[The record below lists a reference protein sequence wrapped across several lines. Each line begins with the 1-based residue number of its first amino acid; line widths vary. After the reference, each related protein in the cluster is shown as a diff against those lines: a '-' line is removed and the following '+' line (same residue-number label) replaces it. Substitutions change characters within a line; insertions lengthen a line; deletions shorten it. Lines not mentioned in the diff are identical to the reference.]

1 MLEELIAITKEAGEI
16 IKDGFNAPKDITH
29 KGSIDLVTQYDV
41 KVEKFLLEKLSKLFP
56 DFMLIAEESYKNES
70 PIKNRIYIDPI
81 DGTTNFVHSI
91 PFVAISIGVV
101 KNNELYL
108 AVVYNPILDECYS
121 AQKSMGAS
129 LNGVPIHVN
138 STNHTILNS
147 LIATGFPYAISSSD
161 SKKSQ
166 NTVNWVMPKV
176 EKILTSSQGIRRLGS
191 AALDLCYVARGSF
204 EGYYEA
210 FLLPWD
216 VSAGILIVQ
225 EAGGIVTTDKNRAYN
240 LDKDNIVVATNS
252 HIHKELLDLL
262 KS

>member
-1 MLEELIAITKEAGEI
+1 MLEKLIAITKEAGKI
-16 IKDGFNAPKDITH
+16 IKDGFNESKEITH

-41 KVEKFLLEKLSKLFP
+41 KVEKFLLEKLSILFP
-56 DFMLIAEESYKNES
+56 DYMLIAEESYKNEK
-70 PIKNRIYIDPI
+70 PTKDRIYIDPI

-121 AQKSMGAS
+121 AQKSMGAM
-129 LNGVPIHVN
+129 LNGAHIYVN

-147 LIATGFPYAISSSD
+147 LIATGFPYAISSQD
-161 SKKSQ
+161 REKSQ
-166 NTVNWVMPKV
+166 NAVNWVMPKV

-225 EAGGIVTTDKNRAYN
+225 EAGGVVTTQKNENYN
-240 LDKDNIVVATNS
+240 LDKDNIVIATNG

-262 KS
+262 

>member
-1 MLEELIAITKEAGEI
+1 MLEKLIAITKEAAKI
-16 IKDGFNAPKDITH
+16 IKDGFNESKEITH

-41 KVEKFLLEKLSKLFP
+41 KVEKFLLEKLALLFP
-56 DFMLIAEESYKNES
+56 DYMLIAEESYKNEK
-70 PIKNRIYIDPI
+70 PTKNRIYIDPI

-91 PFVAISIGVV
+91 PFVAVSIGVV

-121 AQKSMGAS
+121 AQKSMGAT

-138 STNHTILNS
+138 STNHTILSS
-147 LIATGFPYAISSSD
+147 LIATGFPYAISNQD
-161 SKKSQ
+161 RDKSQ
-166 NTVNWVMPKV
+166 NAVKWVMPRV

-225 EAGGIVTTDKNRAYN
+225 EAGGVVTTQNNENYN
-240 LDKDNIVVATNS
+240 LDKDNIVVATNG
-252 HIHKELLDLL
+252 HIHKELL
-262 KS
+262 SSIN